1 MENDKKMTGLILDTE
16 NLVKALASLKKEIES
31 YEVAK
36 NNLVEVKEKLVEV
49 NECSLD
55 VSKQLSQYTKELHNL
70 VNSDLVRKVDT
81 IIEQNNTVMFEQ
93 KKSFK
98 LTPFDKRS
106 IVSLTPHE
114 ANNCTISSSLT

>member
-1 MENDKKMTGLILDTE
+1 MENDKKMTGLILETE

-49 NECSLD
+49 NESSLD
-55 VSKQLSQYTKELHNL
+55 ISKQLSQYTKELHNL
-70 VNSDLVRKVDT
+70 VNSDLVRKVDN
-81 IIEQNNTVMFEQ
+81 IIENNNTIMLDL

-98 LTPFDKRS
+98 LTYIILGVS
-106 IVSLTPHE
+106 VILNIVFFIMLY
-114 ANNCTISSSLT
+114 LK

>member
-1 MENDKKMTGLILDTE
+1 MENDKKMTGLILETE

-49 NECSLD
+49 NESSLD

-70 VNSDLVRKVDT
+70 VNSDLVRKVDS
-81 IIEQNNTVMFEQ
+81 IIEQNNENSINQ
-93 KKSFK
+93 NKLFK
-98 LTPFDKRS
+98 NAYIL
-106 IVSLTPHE
+106 IGVSLII
-114 ANNCTISSSLT
+114 NLISVIVLFLK